1 MFLFY
6 KVYFRFTLN
15 LLNFAVSLK
24 YLRFFQHQF
33 VSPVVLH
40 ETVSIFKQNPNT

>member
-15 LLNFAVSLK
+15 LAVSLK